1 MGLSKPLFSLFIFLF
16 WMGSISKAQ
25 IDVGNLGKQ
34 VENGVENQAAE
45 ETQEQISCSI
55 NAEREERRI
64 RLPHLRLTHMDEI
77 REEPAG

>member
-1 MGLSKPLFSLFIFLF
+1 
-16 WMGSISKAQ
+16 MGSISKAQ
-25 IDVGNLGKQ
+25 IDVGNLGKRVLKNTGKQ